1 VTDTPHTL
9 QGFDIAPLLGDVFD
23 GKTLDQARAEEVMGA
38 LMDGRLSQL
47 QAAALLAAL
56 RTRGETVD
64 EIIGFARA
72 MRARAVKVPVSV
84 DGPLLDTCGTGGTG
98 INTFNI
104 STASLFVL
112 AAGGVKVAKHGNRAV
127 TRRSGAAD
135 VLEALGARLEASPE
149 RLARS
154 IEEVGLAFIFAR
166 AHHPAMKFVAPIR
179 ADLKA
184 RTIFNSLGPLTNPA
198 GANRQLLGVY
208 DPALTEPLALVLA
221 GLGVE
226 RALVVYGDGIDEL
239 TVCGETRVTELDA
252 DGVTRTY
259 TVHPSHVGL
268 AYYEKPEIAGG
279 SPEENAVTIRAVL
292 NGELHGAKRDVV
304 LLNAGA
310 ALYLADQAPTI
321 EAGVAKADEI
331 LKSGAAADKLLEY
344 VAFTQQ
350 PESAAE

>member
-1 VTDTPHTL
+1 MTGHTEPET
-9 QGFDIAPLLGDVFD
+9 FDIAPLLGDVFD
-23 GKTLDQARAEEVMGA
+23 GQTLTQERAEWVMGH
-38 LMDGRLSQL
+38 LMDGTLSQM

-72 MRARAVKVPVSV
+72 MRSRAVNVPVNVS
-84 DGPLLDTCGTGGTG
+84 GPLLDTCGTGGTG
-98 INTFNI
+98 VNTFNI
-104 STASLFVL
+104 STASLFIL

-127 TRRSGAAD
+127 TRKSGAAD
-135 VLEALGARLEASPE
+135 VLEALGAKLEQTPQ
-149 RLARS
+149 RLAAC

-166 AHHPAMKFVAPIR
+166 THHPAMKFVAPIR

-208 DPALTEPLALVLA
+208 DPNLTEPLAQVLA

-239 TVCGETRVTELDA
+239 TVSGETHVSELGA
-252 DGVTRTY
+252 DGVIRSY
-259 TVHPSHVGL
+259 QIHPKAVGL
-268 AYYEKPEIAGG
+268 GLYDRLELAGG
-279 SPEENAVTIRAVL
+279 TPEENAVTIRAL
-292 NGELHGAKRDVV
+292 LHNEIHGAKRDVI

-310 ALYLADQAPTI
+310 ALYLADRAPSI
-321 EAGVAKADEI
+321 EAGIGQADA
-331 LKSGAAADKLLEY
+331 LLNSGAAAAKLEAYLE
-344 VAFTQQ
+344 FTQ
-350 PESAAE
+350 AA